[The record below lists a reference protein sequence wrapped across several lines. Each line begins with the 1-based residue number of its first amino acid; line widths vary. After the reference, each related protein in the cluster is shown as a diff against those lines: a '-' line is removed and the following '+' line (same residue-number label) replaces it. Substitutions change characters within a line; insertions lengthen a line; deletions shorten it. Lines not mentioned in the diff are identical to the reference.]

1 MVDSSSENVVLS
13 PNVLGP
19 WAESIGLEFT
29 HVAPDEVQATW
40 RVTAALTQPYGLL
53 HGGVHCSVVETL
65 SSLGASIWLGE
76 RGKVVGVSNSTSFFR
91 PCVVGDLLS
100 SISLDRSSRV
110 QTDRFGRSTPA
121 ASGED
126 WLRRVRC
133 GCTTCSTKNLY

>member
-1 MVDSSSENVVLS
+1 VVDSSSENVVLS

-76 RGKVVGVSNSTSFFR
+76 RGQVVGVSNSTSFFR

-100 SISLDRSSRV
+100 SIARPIEQSPERQVWQVNTSS
-110 QTDRFGRSTPA
+110 
-121 ASGED
+121 E
-126 WLRRVRC
+126 RRGLVAQGTVRLHHLL
-133 GCTTCSTKNLY
+133 N